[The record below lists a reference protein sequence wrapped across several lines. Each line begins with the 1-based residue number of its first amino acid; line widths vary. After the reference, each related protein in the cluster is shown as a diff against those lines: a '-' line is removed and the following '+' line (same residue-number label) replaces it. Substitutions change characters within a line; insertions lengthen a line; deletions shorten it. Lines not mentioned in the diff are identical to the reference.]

1 MRAGSAFRRCTK
13 DGCRA
18 NVAASVRACP
28 KCGGHSLSW
37 AFVIDLALPG
47 SKRKQRF
54 GSGFATKAAAL
65 EAMNRLQAAVVD
77 GTHVERSRRT
87 LGAYLE
93 DWLAARSDI
102 RANTARDYSV
112 SIHNHIGPRLGDVPL
127 QVVDRLRIR
136 GLYRQLAGSGLGEK
150 TVHNV
155 HICLRKALQDAV
167 DDGLLRRNP
176 AERAHAK
183 PKDRPEMRTWSSDE
197 LATFLSFTA
206 PDRELALYHVAA
218 ATGMR
223 RGELLGL
230 RWRDVDLAGVRLSV
244 RQQYTRQGK
253 SLGFGPPKSAKSIR
267 TIDLDNETVDLLRE
281 QRERQLFERRAWGK
295 AYRAGLDLVFCRA
308 DGSAE
313 DPNVIG
319 RRFGR
324 RVRDLASLPAIGL
337 HGLRHTHATLL
348 LEEGVD
354 VKTVSERLG
363 HDSVQTTLELYGHVT
378 PKMRANAASRFGSL
392 LDNARIA
399 PATAMTA
406 QS

>member
-1 MRAGSAFRRCTK
+1 MRAGSAFRRCTR

-102 RANTARDYSV
+102 RANTARDYNV
-112 SIHNHIGPRLGDVPL
+112 SIHNHIGPRLGEVPL
-127 QVVDRLRIR
+127 QAVDRLRIR
-136 GLYRQLAGSGLGEK
+136 GLYRQLAESGLAEK
-150 TVHNV
+150 TVHNAP
-155 HICLRKALQDAV
+155 ICLRKALQDAV

-183 PKDRPEMRTWSSDE
+183 PKDRPEMRTWSADE
-197 LATFLSFTA
+197 LATFLAFTA
-206 PDRELALYHVAA
+206 QDRELGLYHVAA

-230 RWRDVDLAGVRLSV
+230 RWRDVDLDGVRLSV
-244 RQQYTRQGK
+244 RQQDTRQGK
-253 SLGFGPPKSAKSIR
+253 PPGFGPPKSAKIIR
-267 TIDLDNETVDLLRE
+267 TIDLDGETVDLLRE

-295 AYRAGLDLVFCRA
+295 AYRAALDLVFCRPGGA
-308 DGSAE
+308 PE

-324 RVRDLASLPAIGL
+324 RIRDLARLPAIGL

-378 PKMRANAASRFGSL
+378 PKMRANAAARFGSL
-392 LDNARIA
+392 LISARVA
-399 PATAMTA
+399 PAAEMTA
-406 QS
+406 EG